1 MSRPESSLLKPLV
14 GLSVLV
20 VAMVVARAIADA
32 LGVKAPW
39 YLLHELTVMLV
50 PMLWLLVRVYP
61 RLDDSSRVGF
71 VVTSGLF
78 ISLSAIAELLAI
90 GARYWSFYE
99 GFDPLSGLD
108 LGAIP
113 LEEFL
118 SYPLLLNLPILWFLE
133 LSRARPDEPVLGPA
147 RAAGLTKAFKRAS
160 AAAFVA
166 ALGFIALALAG
177 PATPLDVTTP
187 AFVDAA
193 GAVRYAAGPK
203 QYGWTIVQL
212 LGWAGTFA
220 LGAAVAHRLRW
231 RTVLIVVAT
240 YFPFALFVELL
251 ACGRGWWVWNS
262 QQTLGVFAWVLPVE
276 SFSMY
281 LTGALMP
288 VFCFEWLRGLWAEAP
303 EARGL
308 SLTPRPS

>member
-1 MSRPESSLLKPLV
+1 MQRTSLLKPLIGISVLMLVMVGARAVASAV
-14 GLSVLV
+14 GL
-20 VAMVVARAIADA
+20 A
-32 LGVKAPW
+32 APW

-50 PMLWLLVRVYP
+50 PMLWLLVRVLP
-61 RLDDSSRVGF
+61 RLDESQRIGF

-78 ISLSAIAELLAI
+78 ISASAIAELLAI
-90 GARYWSFYE
+90 QSRYWAFYE
-99 GFDPLSGLD
+99 GNDPLSGLD

-118 SYPLLLNLPILWFLE
+118 SYPLLLNVPVLWFLE
-133 LSRARPDEPVLGPA
+133 LSTSRPDEAVLGEGRA
-147 RAAGLTKAFKRAS
+147 SGVVRFCKRAAL
-160 AAAFVA
+160 V
-166 ALGFIALALAG
+166 ALGAAGVLIGLALTSSG
-177 PATPLDVTTP
+177 TLDVTTP

-203 QYGWTIVQL
+203 QYGWTIVQA
-212 LGWAGTFA
+212 LGWAGTFW
-220 LGAAVAHRLRW
+220 LGAAVAHRVRW
-231 RTVLIVVAT
+231 RTLLIVVVT

-262 QQTLGVFAWVLPVE
+262 QQTLGVFAWVLPIE

-288 VFCFEWLRGLWAEAP
+288 VLCFEWLKGLWANAP
-303 EARGL
+303 SL
-308 SLTPRPS
+308 SPTPVESR

>member
-1 MSRPESSLLKPLV
+1 MQRTSFLKPLIGISLLMLVMV
-14 GLSVLV
+14 G
-20 VAMVVARAIADA
+20 ARAAA
-32 LGVKAPW
+32 SAFGLKAPW

-50 PMLWLLVRVYP
+50 PMVWLLVRVLP
-61 RLDDSSRVGF
+61 RLDESQRIGF

-78 ISLSAIAELLAI
+78 ISASAIAELLAI
-90 GARYWSFYE
+90 QSRYWAFYE
-99 GFDPLSGLD
+99 GNDPLSGLD

-118 SYPLLLNLPILWFLE
+118 SYPLLLNVPVLWFLE
-133 LSRARPDEPVLGPA
+133 LSTSRPDEAVLGEGRA
-147 RAAGLTKAFKRAS
+147 SGVVRFCKRAALVAL
-160 AAAFVA
+160 VA
-166 ALGFIALALAG
+166 AGVLIVLALTSAG
-177 PATPLDVTTP
+177 TLDVTTP

-203 QYGWTIVQL
+203 QYGWTIVQA
-212 LGWAGTFA
+212 LGWAGTFW
-220 LGAAVAHRLRW
+220 LGAAVAHRVRW
-231 RTVLIVVAT
+231 KTLLIVVAT

-262 QQTLGVFAWVLPVE
+262 QQTLGVFAWVLPIE

-288 VFCFEWLRGLWAEAP
+288 VLCFEWLKGLWANAP
-303 EARGL
+303 SL
-308 SLTPRPS
+308 SPTPVESR